1 MQQSASSGHLPLL
14 RESVTVSF
22 TRIVIQSTSRSTLKL
37 THFMAGMQVWDSS
50 YVRSMA
56 AALEGPLLRTELAA
70 TARQLALNVLGST
83 GGTGNR

>member
-1 MQQSASSGHLPLL
+1 
-14 RESVTVSF
+14 
-22 TRIVIQSTSRSTLKL
+22 
-37 THFMAGMQVWDSS
+37 MAGMQVWDSS